1 MVHVEDAAIA
11 RGAMMAS
18 LRLEDVAHEAIA
30 ATLVLWVTIVLAP
43 EDGHLARI
51 CRHALNE
58 GPDEHEEEKMEN

>member
-1 MVHVEDAAIA
+1 
-11 RGAMMAS
+11 MMAS